1 MKLTIS
7 NRLKLAWEVLT
18 VRSGHGHTAQEKQ
31 LSTFMHGYV
40 AGWDDRE
47 LQNDAD
53 ILVFRKK
60 FAESSV
66 WERVDSAS
74 NAANNDEPYESW
86 CIIEKHFNL
95 DHEELETKILQWHK
109 DRNLIDG
116 STDKKQFEKLLEEV
130 EELRQSIEAGVSPVD
145 DIGDIIVVLV
155 NIAARNNLSLEEC
168 TEYAYNSIKT
178 RTGRMVDGI
187 FIKDGD

>member
-1 MKLTIS
+1 MKLSDEEKEILLKTVEILSKRRTANKVFVPIS
-7 NRLKLAWEVLT
+7 NKNGNGVLSFDQGI
-18 VRSGHGHTAQEKQ
+18 RNYD
-31 LSTFMHGYV
+31 L
-40 AGWDDRE
+40 
-47 LQNDAD
+47 
-53 ILVFRKK
+53 
-60 FAESSV
+60 
-66 WERVDSAS
+66 
-74 NAANNDEPYESW
+74 
-86 CIIEKHFNL
+86 
-95 DHEELETKILQWHK
+95 LENKILQWHM

-178 RTGRMVDGI
+178 RAGRMVDGI